1 MNSRFVIRIAAF
13 VAVAALPATAFAQA
27 VPGAEIVG
35 QPVQVTTNGVTNTV
49 IIEPWRP
56 GGDRNARR
64 SCRQR
69 YVERSQRAAL
79 PQQRRRPGMLALQL
93 ALPGRPADD
102 ADQLMQCDL
111 DLACAGYQPAAAD
124 TGPAGRARPLGRF

>member
-49 IIEPWRP
+49 TLNPAARRRLQRP
-56 GGDRNARR
+56 AVMSSTVRGAQPTGSFASATAPPRNAG
-64 SCRQR
+64 
-69 YVERSQRAAL
+69 L
-79 PQQRRRPGMLALQL
+79 TTRPS
-93 ALPGRPADD
+93 RPAS
-102 ADQLMQCDL
+102 
-111 DLACAGYQPAAAD
+111 
-124 TGPAGRARPLGRF
+124 R

>member
-49 IIEPWRP
+49 TLNP
-56 GGDRNARR
+56 GGQAAIATPGR

-79 PQQRRRPGMLALQL
+79 PQQRRRPRNAGLTTRRS
-93 ALPGRPADD
+93 RPAS
-102 ADQLMQCDL
+102 
-111 DLACAGYQPAAAD
+111 
-124 TGPAGRARPLGRF
+124 R